1 MATSRSLVGICGSE
15 QPHQQHAG
23 LVITG
28 RLHEDRARMAFAI
41 AALGCGDRQQRY
53 CMACLM
59 RGHSVVL
66 LAVERGP
73 DRRAR
78 TAAAA
83 EGIRAAVER
92 AVSKTRVKWTGWCSE
107 NGARRQASVEEHDSP
122 ALTRTPFCWFSP
134 LMMTHPIRCAML
146 LSIAVAFPAA
156 AQTTATPGTVTQSGV
171 VNLGTGATSGATAPP
186 AVSTKGAA
194 ATGSAAGSSAAGV
207 GSRAGGLANA
217 GSSTSSQSSAGS
229 ISGGAS
235 TSPVIISAPHWVLCA
250 PSGASGEPPFFT
262 GTNLSCAP

>member
-41 AALGCGDRQQRY
+41 AALGCDNRQQRY
-53 CMACLM
+53 GMARLM

-156 AQTTATPGTVTQSGV
+156 AQTTATPGTVTQSG
-171 VNLGTGATSGATAPP
+171 STAPS

-217 GSSTSSQSSAGS
+217 GSSTSSRSSAGS